1 MEARV
6 PALTL
11 DERNELLET
20 RGILCRIA
28 TVRQDGAPYVTP
40 AWFLYRNG
48 RVYIT
53 PRARSA
59 WYLHIERDPRVSITI
74 DEEAHPYRKVRIDG
88 TITVDYAPGHD
99 DAWRDTYRD
108 IAKRYIVPEAAETY
122 IQETIDQPR
131 ALLSIG
137 LDEAK
142 TSTWRMPL
150 PDEEYA
156 GIWHDRYYLDG
167 TKLKGR
173 Q

>member
-1 MEARV
+1 M
-6 PALTL
+6 PKLTREER
-11 DERNELLET
+11 DEFLNT

-28 TVRQDGAPYVTP
+28 TIRPDGSPYVTP
-40 AWFLYRNG
+40 AWYLCRDG

-59 WYLHIERDPRVSITI
+59 WYADIERDPRVSITI
-74 DEEAHPYRKVRIDG
+74 DEEAHPYRKVRLDGAITIDY
-88 TITVDYAPGHD
+88 TPGND
-99 DAWRDTYRD
+99 DEWRDTYRD
-108 IAKRYIVPEAAETY
+108 IAKRYVPDEGAENY

-142 TSTWRMPL
+142 TSTWRMPV
-150 PDEEYA
+150 PGEEYA
-156 GIWHDRYYLDG
+156 GIWHDRYYIEG